1 MKLFQTLIR
10 LPKEEAAF
18 AYFQFEAREGLAF
31 YSTLEHPVGA
41 EYRDLLLTTTLDFEE
56 NLMELLDQLRKEF
69 PIDILN
75 KNYVEDS
82 RSLDLEG

>member
-31 YSTLEHPVGA
+31 YSTLEHPEGA
-41 EYRDLLLTTTLDFEE
+41 QYRDLLLTTTLDYEKD
-56 NLMELLDQLRKEF
+56 LRELLEQLSEEF
-69 PIDILN
+69 PLDIL
-75 KNYVEDS
+75 KKGYVED
-82 RSLDLEG
+82 RWELNIER